1 PHKMGTWSSDSKA
14 HVAHMSNGDF
24 YGSEKAAQI
33 EADNTV
39 KIELVAQDGTTT
51 VLKEK
56 TAVKAGEIVD
66 CSVMSA
72 KALRSFIA
80 AEIEDAKKQG
90 VLFSVHLKAT
100 MMKIS
105 DPIMFGRIVDEFY

>member
-1 PHKMGTWSSDSKA
+1 
-14 HVAHMSNGDF
+14 
-24 YGSEKAAQI
+24 
-33 EADNTV
+33 
-39 KIELVAQDGTTT
+39 
-51 VLKEK
+51 
-56 TAVKAGEIVD
+56 EIVD

-80 AEIEDAKKQG
+80 AEIEDARKQG

-105 DPIMFGRIVDEFY
+105 DPIMFGQIVAEFY